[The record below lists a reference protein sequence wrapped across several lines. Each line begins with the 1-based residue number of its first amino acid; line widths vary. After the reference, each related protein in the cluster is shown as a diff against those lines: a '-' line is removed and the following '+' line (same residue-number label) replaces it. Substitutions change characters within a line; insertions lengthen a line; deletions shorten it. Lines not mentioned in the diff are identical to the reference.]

1 LTDIFREIEED
12 VRRER
17 FQKFWNAYRGWLIG
31 AIVLLL
37 AGVAAWQVWQ
47 RYDRG
52 RRDEAALAFAAAQRI
67 SAPAPAASAFADFA
81 KSAPRGYAAVAR
93 LSEAGAM
100 VASGQRADAI
110 ALFKDIAAKNDGP
123 VGAVARLRAAWAM
136 ADTASRTELQTLL
149 APLDDPGSAWRE
161 NAREVLAYADFRA
174 LDLKASLA
182 KYQALANDGEAPD
195 ALRARAN
202 AMVEFLQNGGA
213 KSYGTVP
220 ASKPAEAPA
229 APAPGSSPVPM
240 GAATAQ

>member
-1 LTDIFREIEED
+1 LTDIFREVEED

-17 FQKFWNAYRGWLIG
+17 FEKVWNAYRGWIIA

-37 AGVAAWQVWQ
+37 VGVAAWQIWQ

-52 RRDEAALAFAAAQRI
+52 RRDEAAVAFAAAQRI

-81 KSAPRGYAAVAR
+81 KTAPGGYAAVGR

-100 VASGQRADAI
+100 AASGQRADAI

-123 VGAVARLRAAWAM
+123 VGAVARLRAGWAM
-136 ADTASRTELQTLL
+136 ADTASRSELQTLL

-174 LDLKASLA
+174 LDFKASLA
-182 KYQALANDGEAPD
+182 KYQALASDGEAPD

-213 KSYGTVP
+213 KNYGAVP
-220 ASKPAEAPA
+220 EPKPVA
-229 APAPGSSPVPM
+229 APGAAPSPVTM

>member
-1 LTDIFREIEED
+1 LTDIFREVEED

-17 FQKFWNAYRGWLIG
+17 FEKFWNAYRGWIIG

-37 AGVAAWQVWQ
+37 VAVAAWQVWQ

-52 RRDEAALAFAAAQRI
+52 RRNEAAVAFAAAQRI

-81 KSAPRGYAAVAR
+81 KTAPSGYAALGR

-100 VASGQRADAI
+100 AASGQGADAI

-123 VGAVARLRAAWAM
+123 VGAVARLRAGWAM
-136 ADTASRTELQTLL
+136 ADTASRSELQTLL

-174 LDLKASLA
+174 LDFKASLA
-182 KYQALANDGEAPD
+182 KYQALATDGEAPD

-213 KSYGTVP
+213 KNYGAVP
-220 ASKPAEAPA
+220 EAKPVAAAGA
-229 APAPGSSPVPM
+229 APSPVPM